1 MSDAPSSSPGS
12 ATGPIVLC
20 ADGSGHS
27 NHALAAGLEL
37 VGRAGPF
44 VVVTVVHEP
53 DPMLVT
59 GTGIAGGVM
68 SSEAFEEQIRANT
81 AEGTDVASSV
91 AGHLGLSDP
100 AIRVVLGDPG
110 SQICDLA
117 VEVGARAIVLGSRGR
132 GGLKRAILGSV
143 SDHVVRH
150 APCPVII
157 TGPAADDDFE
167 G

>member
-1 MSDAPSSSPGS
+1 MTAP
-12 ATGPIVLC
+12 IILC
-20 ADGSGHS
+20 TDGSE
-27 NHALAAGLEL
+27 HAEHAITSGLSL
-37 VGRAGPF
+37 VGTDGPV

-68 SSEAFEEQIRANT
+68 SAEVFDEQLRANRH
-81 AEGTDVASSV
+81 EGEEIAN
-91 AGHLGLSDP
+91 AAARALGLAD
-100 AIRVVLGDPG
+100 ADVRVLVGDPG
-110 SQICDLA
+110 TQICALA
-117 VEVGARAIVLGSRGR
+117 EELSARAVVIGSRGR
-132 GGLKRAILGSV
+132 GGLKRALLGSV

-157 TGPAADDDFE
+157 TGPRADEDHD